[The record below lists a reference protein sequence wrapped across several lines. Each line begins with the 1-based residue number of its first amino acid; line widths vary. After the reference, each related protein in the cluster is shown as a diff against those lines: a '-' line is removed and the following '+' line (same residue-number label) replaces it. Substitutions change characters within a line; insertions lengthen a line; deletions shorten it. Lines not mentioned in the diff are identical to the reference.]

1 MCIRD
6 SFSIIELTLLTQ
18 WLLIFLIIITLLLY
32 IRKMLIYLDFRGETD
47 IIDISIH
54 ILLNWSLQHLFKFFQ
69 VPRYLLPLFG
79 LSDYILSDK
88 NVSWFFFLILWLL
101 KVELAEQ
108 LIVRGSVLRS
118 LFDIC
123 RLRFWRLCFLPK
135 ESLLQARPLFLLF
148 FHDDLSEQ
156 WFIVHK
162 AHRRGFRMAFGGWEG
177 CSYLRDWKISKEVVE
192 IWAFEVSKV

>member
-1 MCIRD
+1 
-6 SFSIIELTLLTQ
+6 
-18 WLLIFLIIITLLLY
+18 
-32 IRKMLIYLDFRGETD
+32 MLIYLDFRGETD

-79 LSDYILSDK
+79 LSDYIFSNK
-88 NVSWFFFLILWLL
+88 NVSWFLFLILWLL

-118 LFDIC
+118 LFVIC

-162 AHRRGFRMAFGGWEG
+162 TRRRGFRMAFGGWEG
-177 CSYLRDWKISKEVVE
+177 SSYLRDRKISKEIVE
-192 IWAFEVSKV
+192 IWSF